1 MWALLLQA
9 ALAGT
14 PAEDQALEDSQR
26 RLRNMVSSCQ
36 NSAGAQNASGR
47 VELDVQAHAGE
58 LVSLMVGSEVGVPA
72 LSECFCTR
80 APVALRDWIQAV
92 ETDAAISLPFILT
105 PEDGSAGTPR
115 SPETLNCRL
124 NLGSAT
130 SEPAPEV
137 TFPPGTV
144 TLKKVSA
151 RGALDAADIEAV
163 LVAGWTEIERCYRA
177 DLIRHP
183 GYTGSGNVLF
193 SVGADGVISG
203 ARVEGIAHNS
213 ITNCQVQ
220 HLMSLSFPSSDGR
233 TEVKVTLSVQPEA
246 QP

>member
-1 MWALLLQA
+1 MQ
-9 ALAGT
+9 
-14 PAEDQALEDSQR
+14 
-26 RLRNMVSSCQ
+26 LRMP
-36 NSAGAQNASGR
+36 
-47 VELDVQAHAGE
+47 
-58 LVSLMVGSEVGVPA
+58 PA
-72 LSECFCTR
+72 LQRGDE
-80 APVALRDWIQAV
+80 VAVVLPSSAVRD
-92 ETDAAISLPFILT
+92 
-105 PEDGSAGTPR
+105 
-115 SPETLNCRL
+115 
-124 NLGSAT
+124 
-130 SEPAPEV
+130 
-137 TFPPGTV
+137 
-144 TLKKVSA
+144 

-233 TEVKVTLSVQPEA
+233 TEVKVKLSVQPEA